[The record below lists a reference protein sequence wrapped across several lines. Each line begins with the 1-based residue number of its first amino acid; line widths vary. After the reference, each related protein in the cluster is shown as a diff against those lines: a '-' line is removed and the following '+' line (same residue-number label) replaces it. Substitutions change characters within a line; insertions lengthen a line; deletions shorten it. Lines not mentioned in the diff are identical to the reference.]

1 MPATSEAIQAFQTSR
16 RPREQPNCL
25 ATGLFYKAFAMPS
38 QADSS
43 LKCNDGMTRVY
54 LFHKDLVR
62 RFEAEAFSGTVVE
75 PMRGEFDV
83 IRGDGFEPHL
93 LRKELTDEAVHILVG
108 TALP

>member
-1 MPATSEAIQAFQTSR
+1 MAHDGEVVGGVVGPGAQAVVAKDDIHAQI
-16 RPREQPNCL
+16 NL
-25 ATGLFYKAFAMPS
+25 
-38 QADSS
+38 ADSS